1 MTFSVFRPAAGT
13 PGGRS
18 HRPSPSPAATR
29 LAGALALLVG
39 LTLLAGCTRGG
50 GGIGDGGSGTDRASD
65 GASTADV
72 PVGSSQRTLT
82 VDGRERTYRL
92 YRPASAKLTEPV
104 PLVVM
109 LHGAAG
115 TGEQAE
121 EAYGWTE
128 EADRNG
134 FVAVF
139 PDGINR
145 AWAVGRECCGA
156 PAREG
161 VDDVKFITELVRTVG
176 ETVPVDPART
186 YVSGISNGGLLA
198 FRLVCD
204 TTVFAAVGAVATT
217 LTGQCDD
224 PKPVSVLHIQGK
236 LDKTM
241 PYGGGPGRRD
251 NGGTGRNPVKIDGPP
266 APELAARWRAVDDC
280 GEPKDTTD
288 GPVVRTAATCPE
300 GRAVELITITDA
312 GHQWPGGK
320 PNPPRAQR
328 LLNLDPPSTALNAT
342 ETIWQ
347 FFSAH
352 PKPAGG

>member
-1 MTFSVFRPAAGT
+1 MTTFSVFRPDTGA
-13 PGGRS
+13 PGGRF
-18 HRPSPSPAATR
+18 RRASPSPAAVR

-39 LTLLAGCTRGG
+39 LTLLAGCSRDGG
-50 GGIGDGGSGTDRASD
+50 GAGDRGPATDQASD
-65 GASTADV
+65 GQAASV
-72 PVGSSQRTLT
+72 PVGTSERTLT
-82 VDGRERTYRL
+82 VEGRDRTYRL
-92 YRPASAKLTEPV
+92 YRPASAKLTDPV

-134 FVAVF
+134 FVVVF

-176 ETVPVDPART
+176 ESLPVDPART

-198 FRLVCD
+198 FKLVCD
-204 TTVFAAVGAVATT
+204 TTIFAAVGAVATT
-217 LTGQCDD
+217 LTGQCTD

-241 PYGGGPGRRD
+241 PYGGGPGKRD

-280 GEPKDTTD
+280 GEPKTTTA
-288 GPVVRTAATCPE
+288 GPVVRTAATCPG
-300 GRAVELITITDA
+300 GRSVELITITDA

-328 LLNLDPPSTALNAT
+328 LLNLDPPSNAL
-342 ETIWQ
+342 
-347 FFSAH
+347 
-352 PKPAGG
+352 